1 MKKKYL
7 LGVIAAVLCVAC
19 IAAAVIE
26 GCTSK
31 TVSHSLD
38 AFTNLIG
45 TPLEEVETLVGST
58 NVVFKDIVF
67 SPELLSENGVFTGIE
82 LSAQLDDPNG
92 KVEDIIWNFMKQ
104 VDDEYN
110 FDMTS
115 HENMYSDKAFMEL
128 TEKEYQKNL
137 ETALKKR
144 GAYDFDVTW
153 DIMRLAT
160 KRTKELLAKM
170 GQQVLKGTGD
180 RSAEFIWT
188 ADEHLDITVHA
199 TIWDDHKAEL
209 TVTCKAMAE
218 LAAGLDFSLN
228 RTERHNK
235 FFRDS
240 YLGLLQEEN
249 LSVVGYSF
257 ETTNGNT
264 VQLLEEIYL
273 QGEDYVHIIDNGI
286 SKRIYLRVDGALYKS
301 VCRNGEYSAF
311 EVLTED
317 MAHPLPWVG
326 ADVDT
331 VFSSGYGGGL
341 SGMEDE
347 NAYTGAV
354 EVFFDNG
361 QAEFW
366 VKANS
371 VYKAEYKHTE
381 EILLEVQTV
390 VTESKKAF
398 EITVISQQE
407 AKAIIEEYKA
417 LLH

>member
-1 MKKKYL
+1 MKKYL
-7 LGVIAAVLCVAC
+7 LVVIAALLCIAC
-19 IAAAVIE
+19 IAAVVIE

-31 TVSHSLD
+31 TKSHSLD
-38 AFTNLIG
+38 AYTNLIG
-45 TPLEEVETLVGST
+45 STLEEAETVAGT
-58 NVVFKDIVF
+58 KVTFKDIEF
-67 SPELLSENGVFTGIE
+67 SPELLSENGIFTGIE

-92 KVEDIIWNFMKQ
+92 KVEDIIFNFTRQ
-104 VDDEYN
+104 VDNEYYL
-110 FDMTS
+110 DMTS
-115 HENMYSDKAFMEL
+115 YENVYSDKAFMEL

-144 GAYDFDVTW
+144 GAYTFEVNW

-170 GQQVLKGTGD
+170 GQQVLKETED
-180 RSAEFIWT
+180 RSAEFIWS
-188 ADEHLDITVHA
+188 ADEHLDVIVHA

-209 TVTCKAMAE
+209 IVTCKAFAE
-218 LAAGLDFSLN
+218 PAAGLDMELK

-257 ETTNGNT
+257 ATTNGNT

-273 QGEDYVHIIDNGI
+273 QGENYVHIIDNGI
-286 SKRIYLRVDGALYKS
+286 SKRIYLRVDGTLYKS
-301 VCRNGEYSAF
+301 TYRDGEYSDW
-311 EVLTED
+311 EVLTEE
-317 MAHPLPWVG
+317 MAHPLPWIG
-326 ADVDT
+326 TDVDA
-331 VFSSGYGGGL
+331 VFHSGYGGYL

-354 EVFFDNG
+354 EAFFENG
-361 QAEFW
+361 KAEFW

-381 EILLEVQTV
+381 ETLLETQTV
-390 VTESKKAF
+390 VTESKRTF

-407 AKAIIEEYKA
+407 AKAVIEEYKA
-417 LLH
+417 MMP

>member
-1 MKKKYL
+1 MQKKYL
-7 LGVIAAVLCVAC
+7 LGVIAALLCVAC
-19 IAAAVIE
+19 IAVVVIE

-31 TVSHSLD
+31 TKRHSLD
-38 AFTNLIG
+38 AYTNLIG
-45 TPLEEVETLVGST
+45 STLEEAETVVGT
-58 NVVFKDIVF
+58 KVTFKDIEF
-67 SPELLSENGVFTGIE
+67 SPELLSENGIFTGIE
-82 LSAQLDDPNG
+82 LSAQLNDPNG
-92 KVEDIIWNFMKQ
+92 KVADIIWNFAKQ

-110 FDMTS
+110 LDMTS
-115 HENMYSDKAFMEL
+115 YENVYSDKTFMEL

-144 GAYDFDVTW
+144 GAYIFEVNW

-170 GQQVLKGTGD
+170 GQQVLKETED

-188 ADEHLDITVHA
+188 ADERLDITVHA

-218 LAAGLDFSLN
+218 LAAGLDFSLK
-228 RTERHNK
+228 RAERHNK

-286 SKRIYLRVDGALYKS
+286 SKRIYVRVDGALYKS
-301 VCRNGEYSAF
+301 TYRDGEYSGW
-311 EVLTED
+311 EVLTEE
-317 MAHPLPWVG
+317 MAHPLPWIG
-326 ADVDT
+326 TDVDA
-331 VFSSGYGGGL
+331 VFHSGYGGQL

-347 NAYTGAV
+347 NAFTGAV
-354 EVFFDNG
+354 EAFFENG
-361 QAEFW
+361 KAEFW

-381 EILLEVQTV
+381 ETLLETQTV
-390 VTESKKAF
+390 VTESKRAF
-398 EITVISQQE
+398 EITVISHQE

-417 LLH
+417 MMP